1 MPRKKRAGAGA
12 KRKSRRGPGRPRST
26 GGAQSAISGLSAYR
40 NHLLAQRD
48 DVDQRIAAIDNA
60 LVAMGSAARP
70 GRPAGIGPGPGPG
83 RGRHGPRK
91 GSLKEYIGKVLAAKG
106 GVMAVK
112 DITAG
117 VLKIGYRTKN
127 KTLAK
132 SVGIAL
138 TEMPRVRKVGRG
150 QFSFK

>member
-1 MPRKKRAGAGA
+1 MPRKKRSGASGA
-12 KRKSRRGPGRPRST
+12 KRTGRGPGRPRGS
-26 GGAQSAISGLSAYR
+26 GAALAAIAGLNAYR
-40 NHLLAQRD
+40 NQLTIQRN
-48 DVDQRIAAIDNA
+48 DVDQRIAAIDSA
-60 LVAMGSAARP
+60 LAAMGSAV
-70 GRPAGIGPGPGPG
+70 RPAGPGPGPG

-91 GSLKEYIGKVLAAKG
+91 GSLKEYIAKVVSARG

-117 VLKIGYRTKN
+117 VLKIGYKTRN

-138 TEMPRVRKVGRG
+138 TEMGNIRKVGRG
-150 QFSFK
+150 QFALR

>member
-1 MPRKKRAGAGA
+1 MPRKKRNSVGGANRTG
-12 KRKSRRGPGRPRST
+12 RGPGRPRGS
-26 GGAQSAISGLSAYR
+26 GGALAAIAGLNVYR
-40 NHLLAQRD
+40 NQLVSQRNA
-48 DVDQRIAAIDNA
+48 VDERIAAIDGA
-60 LVAMGSAARP
+60 LAAMGGGGGGGGGGARP
-70 GRPAGIGPGPGPG
+70 IGAGSG

-91 GSLKEYIGKVLAAKG
+91 GSLKEYIAKVVSAGG

-117 VLKIGYRTKN
+117 VLKIGYKTRN

-138 TEMPRVRKVGRG
+138 TEMSNIRKVGRG
-150 QFSFK
+150 QFALK

>member
-1 MPRKKRAGAGA
+1 MPRKKRSGA
-12 KRKSRRGPGRPRST
+12 KPAGRGPGRPRGS
-26 GGAQSAISGLSAYR
+26 GGALAAIAGLNAYR
-40 NHLLAQRD
+40 NQLAAQRN
-48 DVDQRIAAIDNA
+48 DVDQRIAAIDSA
-60 LVAMGSAARP
+60 LAAMGSS
-70 GRPAGIGPGPGPG
+70 GRPAGGGSGPG

-91 GSLKEYIGKVLAAKG
+91 GSLKEYISKVVSARG

-117 VLKIGYRTKN
+117 VLKIGYKTRN

-138 TEMPRVRKVGRG
+138 TEMSNIRKVGRG
-150 QFSFK
+150 QFVLK